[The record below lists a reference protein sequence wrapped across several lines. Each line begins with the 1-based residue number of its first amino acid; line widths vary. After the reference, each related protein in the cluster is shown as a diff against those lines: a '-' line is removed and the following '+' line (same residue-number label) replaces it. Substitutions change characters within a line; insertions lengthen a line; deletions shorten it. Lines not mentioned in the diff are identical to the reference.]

1 MLDNSARKGCHTL
14 VKKHSDLK
22 PESLAKCCGTLEV
35 KVAHSAAEWRQA
47 KAALGQEHGL
57 GAGREAGD
65 RLCQLVREDGKLVA
79 VLVWCA
85 AAWHLKARDETV
97 GWDAVTRSQRLKLVV
112 QLRRF
117 LVLEATRRPN
127 LASQCLGAGM
137 RELVGQWESQH
148 GYRPLL
154 AESFSDPE
162 SHAGTVYKATNWVQA
177 GVTKGYSQ
185 DHTDFYIPNG
195 RPKKLWLKELVPN
208 ACVLMC
214 ARELPP
220 DCQGAEG
227 DGGGARSPLKV
238 SQLQS
243 LRDAFREVP
252 DPRSATSRR
261 HPLPAML
268 GLIALGLLMGARDVL
283 DIWRKVACLSQSQR
297 QALGL
302 CVRDK
307 QSGRL
312 TMPGYDALNDLLGAM
327 DPAAYAG
334 ALTAFLQTHA
344 GRLPRSLA
352 LDGKSVG
359 NGRCGMIITL
369 CRHEDGRPVAMTVAR
384 GKKEDSEVSE
394 GRALLADP
402 QVELA
407 NALITADPLHNKED
421 TVRVILE
428 KGGDYLIG
436 TKENTA
442 KRLAGA
448 TQALKGTPFLH

>member
-1 MLDNSARKGCHTL
+1 M
-14 VKKHSDLK
+14 KKHDDSGGKSETGRVHALQIR
-22 PESLAKCCGTLEV
+22 
-35 KVAHSAAEWRQA
+35 VAHSASEWRQA
-47 KAALGQEHGL
+47 KGALGREHGL

-65 RLCQLVREDGKLVA
+65 RLCQLVKEDGKLVA

-97 GWDAVTRSQRLKLVV
+97 GWDAVTRSRRLKLVV

-137 RELVGQWESQH
+137 RELAGQWEALH

-154 AESFSDPE
+154 AESFSNPE

-177 GVTKGYSQ
+177 GLTQGYSQ
-185 DHTDFYIPNG
+185 DHTDFYVPNG
-195 RPKKLWLKELVPN
+195 RPKKLWLKELAPN

-214 ARELPP
+214 ARELPQA
-220 DCQGAEG
+220 CQGAES

-261 HPLPAML
+261 HPLPALL

-283 DIWRKVACLSQSQR
+283 DIWRKVACLSQRQR
-297 QALGL
+297 EALGL
-302 CVRDK
+302 RVRDK

-312 TMPGYDALNDLLGAM
+312 TMPGYDALNDLLGAI
-327 DPAAYAG
+327 DPAAYAR
-334 ALTAFLQTHA
+334 ALTAYLQAHA

-384 GKKEDSEVSE
+384 GQKADCEVSE
-394 GRALLADP
+394 ARALLADP
-402 QVELA
+402 QVELV
-407 NALITADPLHNKED
+407 NALITTDPLHNKEA
-421 TVRVILE
+421 TVRVILD

-448 TQALKGTPFLH
+448 QHALKETPFLN